1 MNPSDPPAGKG
12 KSGTL
17 GHNSEAKSSVTR
29 ASGSPKSSDTNVT
42 VRRHRGEKQP
52 VSAPKPLTAEKGSAP
67 KSKEQKRR
75 EAEARN
81 RAYAALKNHRKRID
95 EIDKQLERDNAR
107 MDEIMALL
115 ADPDF
120 YTREEGM
127 SDVIAEHARIGTR
140 NLEPNFETCL
150 LKDRIIMKHP
160 VHERERLPWRKT

>member
-42 VRRHRGEKQP
+42 VRRHRGEK
-52 VSAPKPLTAEKGSAP
+52 P

-150 LKDRIIMKHP
+150 LKDRIIIRRQKHP